1 MPQTLISL
9 ERFLEILP
17 TICTKETAAGK
28 GAGWTPENPTHGH
41 CAVASLLIQKLFGGV
56 LMRASLADTPF
67 AAGGSHYRVHITNA
81 SSKGGSGD
89 GSFIY
94 ETVAYVDPTLDQFGK
109 SAPAISQLRYEHRD
123 REPVIA
129 GADTRVR
136 YAKLAVAVMRVVHA
150 SNPLFQ
156 DKRYLRCLELAYA
169 SPCQKAGFGSLIGHE
184 LTGATLADCN
194 RPIDAVAH
202 LCVPDCIRN
211 GIQSRTE
218 SMIGACGH
226 AEEWVMK
233 QMHDRGW
240 KAEHCHLYVAGTTAD
255 GLPWLKT
262 KASHTCLRCSTKMH
276 MEGISKIFVPVETGE
291 WQSITTYEATH
302 DAALYAMGTKK
313 V

>member
-17 TICTKETAAGK
+17 TVCAKETAAGK
-28 GAGWTPENPTHGH
+28 GAGWTPENPLWGH
-41 CAVASLLIQKLFGGV
+41 CAVASLLIQKLFGGT
-56 LMRASLADTPF
+56 LERASLAGTPF
-67 AAGGSHYRVHITNA
+67 AAGGSHYRNRLP
-81 SSKGGSGD
+81 D
-89 GSFIY
+89 GSMIDS
-94 ETVAYVDPTLDQFGK
+94 TAAQFGHW
-109 SAPAISQLRYEHRD
+109 SMVATIPYEHRD

-136 YAKLAVAVMRVVHA
+136 YAKLAVAVMKQVYA
-150 SNPLFQ
+150 DNPLFA
-156 DKRYLRCLELAYA
+156 DDLYMRCLELAYA
-169 SPCQKAGFGSLIGHE
+169 SPCQKAGFGSLIEHKPSGE
-184 LTGATLADCN
+184 TLADCN
-194 RPIDAVAH
+194 RTIDAVAH
-202 LCVPDCIRN
+202 LCVPECIRN

-218 SMIGACGH
+218 SMVGACGH

-240 KAEHCHLYVAGTTAD
+240 KAADCHLYVAGTTAD

-276 MEGISKIFVPVETGE
+276 MEGIGMIFVPVETGE
-291 WQSITTYEATH
+291 WLSITSYDATH